1 MLFLVVVSTSIA
13 GRLLVGPSPGADVPA
28 RLADYLDAEVVP
40 LLEDQRALQEKLE
53 RVHEAFGVD
62 LAIYRSDHRSVASVG
77 DPTPPP
83 VEEVPRAPTR
93 MKARGPGRWWEHR
106 HVVPFDE
113 GRFYMVA
120 TYRWRTSGPKVL
132 LIPLVVLL
140 VLAIAAYPLVRTIVR
155 PLEKVTRAAQA
166 LGDGDLTARTGL
178 QRADEVGT
186 LARAFDDM
194 AERLQRLVD
203 TEKELLANVSHELRT
218 PIARIRVALEL
229 AVDDEPETAR
239 TRLTEIAQDLNELE
253 QLVEQ
258 VLMASRLDRV
268 AELPL
273 DRRLVGMQEVVDR
286 VEQQMRDLHPE
297 HAFSGRVEVDE
308 AYADGG
314 LLRRLLDNL
323 VDNAAKYS
331 DPKAGPVEVAIC
343 SVDWGVEIEVRDR
356 GIGVGPE
363 DIGQLFDPF
372 FRTDRS
378 RNRGTGGVG
387 LGLALCRRIVDAHG
401 GLIEARSREGGGLIV
416 RVWLPGN
423 DRELEEIVRS
433 SRAS

>member
-1 MLFLVVVSTSIA
+1 MLFLVVVSTAIS
-13 GRLLVGPSPGADVPA
+13 GRLLVGPSPSEDVPA

-40 LLEDQRALQEKLE
+40 LLDQPHALQEKLG

-62 LAIYRSDHRSVASVG
+62 LAVYGADHRSVAAVG
-77 DPTPPP
+77 DPSPPP
-83 VEEVPRAPTR
+83 VDEVPAAPMR
-93 MKARGPGRWWEHR
+93 VKAKGRGRWWEHR
-106 HVVPFDE
+106 HVVPFDS
-113 GRFYMVA
+113 GRYYMVA
-120 TYRWRTSGPKVL
+120 TYRWRASGPRVL

-140 VLAIAAYPLVRTIVR
+140 VLAIASYPLVRTIVR
-155 PLEKVTRAAQA
+155 PLEKVTRAAQS
-166 LGDGDLTARTGL
+166 LGEGDLTARTGV

-194 AERLQRLVD
+194 ADRLQRLVD

-229 AVDDEPETAR
+229 AADDDPEMAR
-239 TRLTEIAQDLNELE
+239 VRLTEITQDLNELE

-273 DRRLVGMQEVVDR
+273 DRRLVGTQELVDR
-286 VEQQMRDLHPE
+286 VEQQMRDLHPK
-297 HAFSGRVEVDE
+297 HDFSSDVRAPE
-308 AYADGG
+308 AYADAG

-343 SVDWGVEIEVRDR
+343 SVDWGIEVEVRDR

-401 GLIEARSREGGGLIV
+401 GIIEARSREGGGLVV
-416 RVWLPGN
+416 RVWLPGT
-423 DRELEEIVRS
+423 DQDLVEIDPS
-433 SRAS
+433 SHAS